1 MAKIYPNMGKEFC
14 ENPPYIANCKYCG
27 AEAEFGGTTWWEWW
41 QYTCCCSKRCY
52 ESTQIYGGCKS
63 PQEVINEWNEIN
75 KGANQ

>member
-52 ESTQIYGGCKS
+52 ESEQIYGGGKS